1 MCKATITAT
10 IKWKAEPAR
19 SSVHWFSGS
28 TSGTTTWFSN
38 VLVYIP
44 LCITHYLLARW
55 WRWNLVYIPGFK
67 SFFFFILF
75 CCCCFT
81 FCAFICVVLGRFQPK
96 NTTRNMCLFPC
107 WNQSTFK
114 WTELT
119 RSLVSASFGLCF
131 LPLLMT
137 LEHWPSQQHRCFY
150 FLLHFATWFLHC
162 VLAFLAAIL

>member
-28 TSGTTTWFSN
+28 TSGTTTGFSN

-75 CCCCFT
+75 CCCFT

-107 WNQSTFK
+107 WNQSFK

-119 RSLVSASFGLCF
+119 RSF
-131 LPLLMT
+131 
-137 LEHWPSQQHRCFY
+137 
-150 FLLHFATWFLHC
+150 
-162 VLAFLAAIL
+162 LAFSVCVSLANDAAALTITIVAFISYTSFCCLVPPLCSFFF